1 MIEKIELSIKE
12 LTKIVETLDKFQ
24 KVSHITLTNDRNCG
38 IGNTLTL
45 EFDYSIND
53 TIGRFSTT
61 ITDYNDW

>member
-1 MIEKIELSIKE
+1 MTEKIELSIKE

-24 KVSHITLTNDRNCG
+24 KVSHITLTNDRSGG

-45 EFDYSIND
+45 EFGYYIND